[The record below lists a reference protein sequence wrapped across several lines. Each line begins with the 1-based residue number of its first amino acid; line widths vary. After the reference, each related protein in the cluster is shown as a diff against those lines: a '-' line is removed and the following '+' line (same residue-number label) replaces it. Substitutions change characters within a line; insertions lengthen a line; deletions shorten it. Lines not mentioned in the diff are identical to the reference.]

1 MSKFSKE
8 IKNEVLKDF
17 CDEIKI
23 DVICMRYGV
32 SRATIYNWA
41 KKEKKIKGTEILYI
55 DFYNLERK
63 LQQKTLELEIYE
75 KLHCFK
81 DSTMAEKERAVA
93 KYVGTYPIKT
103 MCRLIDLPTGTAYNY
118 LRRRKEET
126 EYQKR
131 DDI

>member
-55 DFYNLERK
+55 KSCTFYLVKITKRA
-63 LQQKTLELEIYE
+63 QGYCIARTLIRMHYNRLFLIQAIGVVIGFE
-75 KLHCFK
+75 KLAPYIRVCFAIEVMAK
-81 DSTMAEKERAVA
+81 D
-93 KYVGTYPIKT
+93 ILLFL
-103 MCRLIDLPTGTAYNY
+103 C
-118 LRRRKEET
+118 
-126 EYQKR
+126 
-131 DDI
+131 